1 MVRWIAFDDES
12 AEAVVCRYRR
22 GAAEIQQGDAV
33 ASALKLGRPSRVLL
47 PGVMSGRVVVAH
59 FQPKSDALLGVAL
72 LQPRASQPDKMVWR
86 RPRSA

>member
-22 GAAEIQQGDAV
+22 GAAEIQHGNAV
-33 ASALKLGRPSRVLL
+33 ASALTLGRPSRVLL
-47 PGVMSGRVVVAH
+47 PGMTSGRVVVAH
-59 FQPKSDALLGVAL
+59 FQPKSDALLGVTPL
-72 LQPRASQPDKMVWR
+72 KPRASQPEKTIWR